1 MTITNDDPE
10 IVVGDIGGDD
20 GAPSAPTQASVI
32 VGEQQTALPLAS
44 AVIATPINNT
54 TATTATTSELL
65 PNQATIQLASG
76 NGTIERSTNPDGS
89 LAVKVITT
97 TRQQQTGYNEITT
110 EYFHIPSNMA
120 NTVLMTLAAGVPPSS
135 LYRTNMNTRTETIS
149 TPINATAIAPPTPA
163 ATTTTTTQSSPNN
176 YPTATTVRPNPH
188 ANWNNSVEE
197 ERKQAA
203 QCCTV
208 FAVIV
213 IIIVAVVFAV
223 TQNNDDHSSPTPSWS
238 DDYYPS
244 PYTPSY
250 PSFPSPLYPTRN
262 EPCKP
267 HVSPSLAP
275 IIGKYKICFVYMFSR
290 VNINLTI

>member
-10 IVVGDIGGDD
+10 IVVGDIGGGDD
-20 GAPSAPTQASVI
+20 GAPSAPSASVI
-32 VGEQQTALPLAS
+32 DVGEQNNLPLAS
-44 AVIATPINNT
+44 AVIATPINT
-54 TATTATTSELL
+54 IATTATTSELL

-76 NGTIERSTNPDGS
+76 NGSIERSTNPDGS

-120 NTVLMTLAAGVPPSS
+120 NTVLLTLAAGVPPSS

-149 TPINATAIAPPTPA
+149 TPINTTAIALPTTPA
-163 ATTTTTTQSSPNN
+163 ATTTTQASPNN
-176 YPTATTVRPNPH
+176 YPTATTTRPNP
-188 ANWNNSVEE
+188 NSDWNTSVEE
-197 ERKQAA
+197 QRKQAG
-203 QCCTV
+203 QICTV
-208 FAVIV
+208 LAVIAV
-213 IIIVAVVFAV
+213 IIIGVVYAV
-223 TQNNDDHSSPTPSWS
+223 TQDNDHSSPTPSWS
-238 DDYYPS
+238 SNNDDYYPS

-267 HVSPSLAP
+267 HISPSMAP
-275 IIGKYKICFVYMFSR
+275 ILGKYISYALYLCMRYFPK
-290 VNINLTI
+290 